1 MQQKEMRNTV
11 TFFKFSL
18 LRPEKLVNQRMA
30 RLPSST
36 TNWPAIWKPKDD
48 FGNSLGFVGE
58 GRVVEM
64 RFHTVMSKGDVTRY
78 IALVVAVQNVHKRAV
93 GKYGDEVIPN
103 FKKDINSP
111 NKVNFDQLC
120 EALGKRSG
128 YPMPKN
134 VLDQNLLNKLHPK
147 VTGHFEFWGEPEQ
160 LKNVNLN
167 EEVLFKTNGECMIL
181 QSLFVKSYGKF
192 TNMKGGEGELFNQIS
207 KLSDEKYNDDE
218 KLPQDQLEGVAED
231 EWDD

>member
-1 MQQKEMRNTV
+1 MRV
-11 TFFKFSL
+11 
-18 LRPEKLVNQRMA
+18 
-30 RLPSST
+30 
-36 TNWPAIWKPKDD
+36 
-48 FGNSLGFVGE
+48 
-58 GRVVEM
+58 
-64 RFHTVMSKGDVTRY
+64 HTVMSKGDVTRY